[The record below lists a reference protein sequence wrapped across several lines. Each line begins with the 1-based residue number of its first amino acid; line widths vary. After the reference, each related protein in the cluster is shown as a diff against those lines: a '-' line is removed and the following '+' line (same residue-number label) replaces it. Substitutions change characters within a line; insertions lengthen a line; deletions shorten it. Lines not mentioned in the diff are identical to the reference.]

1 MEEEMLILQNEA
13 GKCEEDVYLL
23 LHYICITFTTAQTGF
38 FFIYLL
44 VRYQNISCITYALL
58 RIKQTTN
65 LRSVKVH
72 YYVSFT
78 ICVVLGHISDSDV
91 GQLQTEDARNK
102 WGKQFAESFLEEPLR
117 VLF

>member
-1 MEEEMLILQNEA
+1 MRRRCIPTVTLHLQYFHDSPNR
-13 GKCEEDVYLL
+13 
-23 LHYICITFTTAQTGF
+23 F
-38 FFIYLL
+38 FLYLL
-44 VRYQNISCITYALL
+44 VRYKNISCITYALL
-58 RIKQTTN
+58 RMKQTTN

>member
-1 MEEEMLILQNEA
+1 MRRRCIPTVTLHLQYFHDSPNR
-13 GKCEEDVYLL
+13 
-23 LHYICITFTTAQTGF
+23 FF